1 MWNKISGDESN
12 SSPLVNTSG
21 GSFSSQFR
29 AFFWNQ
35 AGECLISCPRIYTC
49 SHRFNSRQQMH
60 LETWTGVLVAIALSI
75 AAANCEH
82 RANRVGNPPETDDYY
97 CFFTESVSNCWK
109 CPYSG
114 PAILWNFLF
123 NLYHFTSPTWNC
135 GWSIALT
142 LCPTPI
148 TLWNGLT
155 FPSKLYHLTF

>member
-21 GSFSSQFR
+21 GSFSSKFR

-35 AGECLISCPRIYTC
+35 AGECLISCPRSYTC

-60 LETWTGVLVAIALSI
+60 FETWTGVLVAIALSI

-82 RANRVGNPPETDDYY
+82 RANRVGNPPATDDYY

-123 NLYHFTSPTWNC
+123 NYQPYMKLWLVNC
-135 GWSIALT
+135 IDLMPYTHNFVEWA
-142 LCPTPI
+142 
-148 TLWNGLT
+148 
-155 FPSKLYHLTF
+155 HLSVKVISSHV